1 MATGGSIEEVAID
14 GRNFPV
20 AADADSNRKLGGFT
34 NEFSPNGNGT
44 GRMLKTREGWM
55 LDGLALAI
63 DDMRDDQEFL
73 QDVADS
79 NGSVVISITYASG
92 ATYQGQ
98 GTITGDMQTSSATTT
113 APLTLSGPGR
123 LTQQ

>member
-1 MATGGSIEEVAID
+1 MATGGSIEEVGID

-20 AADADSNRKLGGFT
+20 AADADSNRKMGGWN

-44 GRMLKTREGWM
+44 GRLLKTREGWM

-63 DDMRDDQEFL
+63 DDLRGDQEFL

-79 NGSVVISITYASG
+79 NDYVTISITYASG
-92 ATYQGQ
+92 AVYQGQ
-98 GTITGDMQTSSATTT
+98 GQITGDMQSSSATTT

-123 LTQQ
+123 LTKQ